1 MLWEE
6 PLSDL
11 EKYNAPALDKGLDII
26 ETLAE
31 AGESLT
37 QGEIAKRLDRSVSE
51 IFRMLVVLR
60 RRGLI
65 ALDETSD
72 RYYLTTRLF
81 ELAHRIPIVKRLTVA
96 ALPVMQRLAAQTNQ
110 SCHLA
115 VRSADSIVIVGQVD
129 NPGNNVLSVRM
140 GARIEIWRT
149 SSGRVILAYS
159 DPEEREKA
167 IANIPH
173 PDKMS
178 ARKLRGELD
187 QIAHQGYEQL
197 HSLVVKGIENISAP
211 ILGFDGFATAA
222 LTIPYMERLQGGV
235 PIEQC
240 LQDLLAAA
248 ESISVQLG
256 GPARALDL
264 G

>member
-1 MLWEE
+1 M
-6 PLSDL
+6 SGT
-11 EKYNAPALDKGLDII
+11 EKYNAPALDKGLDIV

-31 AGESLT
+31 AGASLT
-37 QGEIAKRLDRSVSE
+37 QGEIAKRMDRSVSE

-96 ALPVMQRLAAQTNQ
+96 AAPVMQRLAAQTNQ
-110 SCHLA
+110 SCHLG
-115 VRSADSIVIVGQVD
+115 VRSGDSIVIVGQVD

-140 GARIEIWRT
+140 GARIEFWRT
-149 SSGRVILAYS
+149 SSGRVILAHS
-159 DPEEREKA
+159 DPEVREKA
-167 IANIPH
+167 MTNIPH
-173 PDKMS
+173 PNKVP
-178 ARKLRGELD
+178 AKQLRAELN
-187 QIAHQGYEQL
+187 QIAKQGYEQL
-197 HSLVVKGIENISAP
+197 ESFVVKGIENISAP

-222 LTIPYMERLQGGV
+222 LTIPYMERLHGGV
-235 PIEQC
+235 SKADC

-248 ESISVQLG
+248 ENISVQLG
-256 GPARALDL
+256 GPARPLA
-264 G
+264 

>member
-1 MLWEE
+1 M
-6 PLSDL
+6 SDL

-37 QGEIAKRLDRSVSE
+37 QGEIAKRLNRSVSE

-96 ALPVMQRLAAQTNQ
+96 AAPVMQRLAVQSNQ
-110 SCHLA
+110 SNHLA

-149 SSGRVILAYS
+149 SSGRVILAHS
-159 DPEEREKA
+159 DPEQREKA
-167 IANIPH
+167 IAAIPH
-173 PDKMS
+173 PDEVPAKQ
-178 ARKLRGELD
+178 LRTELD
-187 QIAHQGYEQL
+187 QIATQGYEQL

-211 ILGFDGFATAA
+211 ILGFDGFAAAA

-235 PIEQC
+235 PIEDC
-240 LQDLLAAA
+240 LDMLLDAA

-256 GPARALDL
+256 GPARGPDL
-264 G
+264 GRT

>member
-1 MLWEE
+1 M
-6 PLSDL
+6 SGT

-72 RYYLTTRLF
+72 RYFLTTRLF

-96 ALPVMQRLAAQTNQ
+96 AAPVMQRLATQTNQ
-110 SCHLA
+110 SCHLG
-115 VRSADSIVIVGQVD
+115 VRSGDSIVIVGQVD

-140 GARIEIWRT
+140 GARIEFWRT
-149 SSGRVILAYS
+149 SSGRVILAHS

-167 IANIPH
+167 IASIPH
-173 PDKMS
+173 PDKVP
-178 ARKLRGELD
+178 AKQLRTELN
-187 QIAHQGYEQL
+187 QIASQGYEQL
-197 HSLVVKGIENISAP
+197 ESLVVKGIENISAP

-222 LTIPYMERLQGGV
+222 LTIPYMERVQGGM
-235 PIEQC
+235 PKEQC
-240 LQDLLAAA
+240 LQELLAAA

-256 GPARALDL
+256 GPARALA
-264 G
+264 

>member
-1 MLWEE
+1 MKN
-6 PLSDL
+6 L

-96 ALPVMQRLAAQTNQ
+96 ASPVMQRLATQTNQ

-149 SSGRVILAYS
+149 SSGRVILAHS

-167 IANIPH
+167 IASIRH
-173 PDKMS
+173 PDKIS
-178 ARKLRGELD
+178 ARQLRGELD
-187 QIAHQGYEQL
+187 QIAGQGYEQL

-211 ILGFDGFATAA
+211 ILGFDGFAVAA

-235 PIEQC
+235 SIEQC
-240 LQDLLAAA
+240 LQDLLVAA

-256 GPARALDL
+256 GPARALEL

>member
-1 MLWEE
+1 M
-6 PLSDL
+6 SGL
-11 EKYNAPALDKGLDII
+11 EKYNAPALDKGLDIV

-96 ALPVMQRLAAQTNQ
+96 ASPVMQRLAAQTNQ

-159 DPEEREKA
+159 DPEVREKA
-167 IANIPH
+167 IASIPH

-178 ARKLRGELD
+178 AKQLRGELA
-187 QIAHQGYEQL
+187 QIANQGYEQL

-211 ILGFDGFATAA
+211 ILGFDGFAAAA
-222 LTIPYMERLQGGV
+222 LTIPYMERMQGGV

-240 LQDLLAAA
+240 LQDLLVAA

-256 GPARALDL
+256 GPARGLD
-264 G
+264 GD